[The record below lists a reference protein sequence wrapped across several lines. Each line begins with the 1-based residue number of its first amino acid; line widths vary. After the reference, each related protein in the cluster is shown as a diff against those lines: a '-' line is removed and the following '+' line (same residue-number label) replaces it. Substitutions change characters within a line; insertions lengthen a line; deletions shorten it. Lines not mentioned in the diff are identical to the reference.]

1 MKLTIDELA
10 SEVNKNL
17 SNLKSDDKRFSNNL
31 SPRRIRDYISKGMLD
46 KPFKDGKNIFFTELH
61 LQKLIALR
69 EVQSE
74 GISEDNIKKLISYES
89 PIEYK
94 YDDINN
100 TSNTD
105 LLKANALD
113 AINEII
119 NKEEMKYS
127 ATASS
132 VNNLTNS
139 ISSSSIVSS
148 LLENYNFK
156 KTKDLSYVY
165 KPISKSWNEI
175 PLLNNGKVHF
185 RMESGTTFNEK
196 EKKEILE
203 NIKQILG
210 EKND

>member
-1 MKLTIDELA
+1 MKLTIEDLA
-10 SEVNKNL
+10 NEVNKSL
-17 SNLKSDDKRFSNNL
+17 SDLKSEDKRFSNNL

-46 KPFKDGKNIFFTELH
+46 KPFKDGRNIFFTELH
-61 LQKLIALR
+61 VQKLIALR

-74 GISEDNIKKLISYES
+74 GISEENIKKLISYEN
-89 PIEYK
+89 PIDYT
-94 YDDINN
+94 YDKIKD
-100 TSNTD
+100 SSD
-105 LLKANALD
+105 ESLKNNALS

-132 VNNLTNS
+132 VNSLTNS
-139 ISSSSIVSS
+139 ISSSSIVGS
-148 LLENYNFK
+148 LLENSVLK
-156 KTKDLSYVY
+156 KARDLNYVS
-165 KPISKSWNEI
+165 KPITKSWNEI

-185 RMESGTTFNEK
+185 RMENGTIFNEQ
-196 EKKEILE
+196 EKQEILA

>member
-1 MKLTIDELA
+1 MKLTIEDLA
-10 SEVNKNL
+10 NEVNKNL
-17 SNLKSDDKRFSNNL
+17 SNLKSDDKRFSNSL
-31 SPRRIRDYISKGMLD
+31 SVRRIRDYISKGMLD

-61 LQKLIALR
+61 VQKLIALR

-74 GISEDNIKKLISYES
+74 GISEENIKKLISYEN
-89 PIEYK
+89 PIEYS
-94 YDDINN
+94 YDDTN
-100 TSNTD
+100 NTD
-105 LLKANALD
+105 LLKVNALN

-132 VNNLTNS
+132 LNSLTNS
-139 ISSSSIVSS
+139 ISSSSVVSS
-148 LLENYNFK
+148 LLENSNFK
-156 KTKDLSYVY
+156 KTKDLSYVS
-165 KPISKSWNEI
+165 KPISKSWSEI

-185 RMESGTTFNEK
+185 RMENGTTFNEQ